1 MMVSAYD
8 GIGDSAPHAAERMLE
23 GTKLVERVAFVIDS
37 KWEKEGTSLM
47 RLFESGNTP
56 IKHFAATT
64 RCCFPAADPHTRRLR
79 GEEA

>member
-37 KWEKEGTSLM
+37 KWEKEATSLM
-47 RLFESGNTP
+47 RLFELGNTP

-79 GEEA
+79 GEGA